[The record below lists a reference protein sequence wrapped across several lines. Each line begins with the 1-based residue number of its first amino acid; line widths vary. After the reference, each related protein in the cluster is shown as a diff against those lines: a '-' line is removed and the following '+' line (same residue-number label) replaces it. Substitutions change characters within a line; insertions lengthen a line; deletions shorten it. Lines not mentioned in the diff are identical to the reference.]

1 MKLVKFFSDAN
12 EIDLQHE
19 VNSFIREQQDL
30 YLKEIVDIR
39 YNTSVDE
46 KGHDRWTA
54 MVIYE

>member
-12 EIDLQHE
+12 EIDLQLE

-39 YNTSVDE
+39 YNTYVDE
-46 KGHDRWTA
+46 TGHDRWTA